1 MPRSA
6 SRCIHVGSELLIGR
20 LRGVIAD
27 RGYETIVLDVAGV
40 GYLVAVTPRTL
51 TDLPGV
57 GEEVVLHTHLHVRED
72 QLALYGFASLP
83 DKDLFGLLLGVSGVG
98 PKVAM
103 AILGTMTYEQLSAAV
118 SSDDIA
124 ALTSV
129 PGIGT
134 RSAQKLLLELKPK
147 MDVVD
152 DVLYSTSSIAEVRAA
167 LEGLGYAADE
177 IRGTLVDM
185 PQDLPVE
192 EMVKRSLQQ
201 LGKAGG

>member
-1 MPRSA
+1 M
-6 SRCIHVGSELLIGR
+6 IGR
-20 LRGVIAD
+20 LRGVIVD

-103 AILGTMTYEQLSAAV
+103 AILGTMTFEQLSAAV
-118 SSDDIA
+118 SSDDIP
-124 ALTSV
+124 ALTAV
-129 PGIGT
+129 PGIGK

-147 MDVVD
+147 MDVLD
-152 DVLYSTSSIAEVRAA
+152 EASYGSSMFAEVRVA
-167 LEGLGYAADE
+167 LEGLGYGTDE
-177 IRGTLVDM
+177 IRGTFADM
-185 PQDLPVE
+185 PDDLPIE
-192 EMVKRSLQQ
+192 EMVRRSLQQ
-201 LGKAGG
+201 LGRAGT

>member
-1 MPRSA
+1 M
-6 SRCIHVGSELLIGR
+6 IGR

-72 QLALYGFASLP
+72 QLALYGFSSLP

-124 ALTSV
+124 ALTAV
-129 PGIGT
+129 PGIGK

-147 MDVVD
+147 MDVLD
-152 DVLYSTSSIAEVRAA
+152 EASYGSSEISEVRVA
-167 LEGLGYAADE
+167 LEGLGYSADE

-185 PQDLPVE
+185 PEDLPIE
-192 EMVKRSLQQ
+192 EMVRRSLRQ
-201 LGKAGG
+201 LGRAGT